1 MCGFLF
7 MCSGDNVANNPGID
21 LALIAQ
27 TARRSYA
34 ECVAGSASQ
43 APWWTAVII
52 TASSERQADW
62 YRWELHR
69 RQERGRVPA
78 GTRYLV
84 VPDVGDQRIGS
95 GGATINA
102 LRVLATETL
111 FKESGGR
118 GVSLAN
124 WWTRQ
129 RVLVIHSGGDSRRL
143 PQYTL
148 SGKLFSSLPVK
159 TPWGETS
166 TVLMKPWPFP
176 RVGREDA
183 HGPGG
188 GVRRRAAH
196 LRWKGSELEH
206 RGHQWVAMRQPAEL
220 GTRHGVM

>member
-124 WWTRQ
+124 WWDAPARPC
-129 RVLVIHSGGDSRRL
+129 DSLGRRL
-143 PQYTL
+143 SPAASIPL

-166 TVLMKPWPFP
+166 TVL
-176 RVGREDA
+176 
-183 HGPGG
+183 
-188 GVRRRAAH
+188 
-196 LRWKGSELEH
+196 
-206 RGHQWVAMRQPAEL
+206 
-220 GTRHGVM
+220 